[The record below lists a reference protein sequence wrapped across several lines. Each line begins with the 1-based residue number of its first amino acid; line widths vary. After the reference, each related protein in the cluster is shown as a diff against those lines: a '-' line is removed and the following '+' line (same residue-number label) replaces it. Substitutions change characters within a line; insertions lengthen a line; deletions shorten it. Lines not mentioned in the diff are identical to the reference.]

1 MPVPGRRTRPSRLR
15 RLRRRPP
22 VSFNPLRFVVPS
34 AILGLVLAI
43 AVSTVATA
51 QTTAPP
57 LFGLSLEE
65 LMNIDVTS
73 VSKKEQK
80 LWTVGAAVYVITSE
94 EILRSGATS
103 VPDLLRG
110 VPGVHVAQMDANA
123 WAIGIRGFT
132 DRYGDKVLVLIDGRV
147 VYTPTSS
154 GVNWD
159 QQDVPLEAIDRI
171 EVIRGPGGT
180 VWGANAVNGVINVIT
195 KTAGD
200 TQGILAS
207 GVAGS
212 QGTAQGLVQFGDR
225 LGQAGAY
232 RVFGSFE
239 NIGNSPSPAGEQ
251 LTDGWHTLHA
261 GARSDWAASPRD
273 RLTVQGDV
281 FRAREHQ
288 TIDTL
293 FSNDGFREDT
303 INDTIQVDSGNALA
317 RWTHTHAQGSE
328 TTLQAYYDHY
338 HRLDAGL
345 DEHRHTVDLDGQQ
358 HVALGGRHDLVWGFD
373 YRLTR
378 NSTTAGYSKAYLPAG
393 RADNLTSVF
402 VQDEVKLTRSVSL
415 TGGTKLEHNAYT
427 GFEYEPSAQLVW
439 TPTTRQT
446 LWTSA
451 ARAIRQPA
459 VADIA
464 IQHDVATFPLDG
476 GGLGLKKIVGD
487 PARVAERVND
497 VEAGYRARVLSGLS
511 IDVTGF
517 FSAYVH
523 LQTDEPGD
531 PYLAASPAPVHWVY
545 PTVSSDH
552 AHARNHGVE
561 VSATWE
567 PMPRWRLRPGY
578 SFIRMHVAPDP
589 LSQDESASMIPH
601 DTPTHQL
608 QLHSF
613 LTVTK
618 RLQVDSAVYY
628 VGSLLDNGDGPT
640 PSYTRLDTRIG
651 WLAGRGLEIS
661 VIGQN
666 LFSATHAEFH
676 NDLMLSTLV
685 ARRVLTKLTWRF

>member
-1 MPVPGRRTRPSRLR
+1 MPVPGRRTRPSRLG

-43 AVSTVATA
+43 AVSNVATA

-94 EILRSGATS
+94 DILRSGATG

-110 VPGVHVAQMDANA
+110 VPGVHVAQMDANT
-123 WAIGIRGFT
+123 WAISIRGFT

-159 QQDVPLEAIDRI
+159 EQDVPLEAIDRI

-195 KTAGD
+195 KTAED

-207 GVAGS
+207 GAAGS

-225 LGQAGAY
+225 LGHAGAY
-232 RVFGSFE
+232 RVFGSFA

-251 LTDGWHTLHA
+251 LTDSWHKLHA
-261 GARSDWAASPRD
+261 GVRSDWAASPRD

-293 FSNDGFREDT
+293 FSNDGFREAT
-303 INDTIQVDSGNALA
+303 ITDTIQVDSANALA
-317 RWTHTHAQGSE
+317 RWTHTRAQGSE

-345 DEHRHTVDLDGQQ
+345 DEDRQTVDLDGQQ
-358 HVALGGRHDLVWGFD
+358 HIALGGRHDLVWGFD
-373 YRLTR
+373 YRLTS
-378 NSTTAGYSKAYLPAG
+378 NTTTAGYSKAYLPAG
-393 RADNLTSVF
+393 RTDNLTSVF
-402 VQDEVKLTRSVSL
+402 VQDEIKLAHSVSL
-415 TGGTKLEHNAYT
+415 TGGAKLEHNAYT

-464 IQHDVATFPLDG
+464 IQHDVATFQLDS

-497 VEAGYRARVLSGLS
+497 LEAGYRARVLPGLS

-531 PYLAASPAPVHWVY
+531 PYLAASPAPIHWVY
-545 PTVSSDH
+545 PIVSSDH

-567 PMPRWRLRPGY
+567 PMRRWRLRPGY

-589 LSQDESASMIPH
+589 SSQDDTARMIPF

-618 RLQVDSAVYY
+618 ALQVDSAVYH
-628 VGSLLDNGDGPT
+628 VGNLLDNGGGPT

-661 VIGQN
+661 LIGQN
-666 LFSATHAEFH
+666 LLSATHLEFH
-676 NDLMLSTLV
+676 DDLMLRTLV